1 MIASDKRASWV
12 ILILFGCVAALTAAA
27 GGSATQNTAQQRAKA
42 SIPLR
47 TQFLQMAARG
57 YFPGRSGQ
65 IVLVP
70 KDGHIMTRDDPEVRF
85 MHGSPWPYDTAIP
98 MMFVGPMVT
107 PARSDVP
114 AVQQDVA
121 VTLAAALGTRM
132 PITATG
138 RVLPVLGPNP
148 SVPRAVVVIVLDG
161 MRPDYFDRYAA
172 QLPTL
177 LSLKKR
183 SAWFP
188 RARVNYIPTNTG
200 VGHSTIAT
208 GTDPRVHGITGNNL
222 YDSVARKR
230 YDIMQGWNPRDLM
243 ALTLADV
250 WQLETRGRSVVIAQG
265 GSVPSATAMG
275 GHGACQ
281 LNGARTIMAGY
292 DQTTGHWGTNTECY
306 TLPSTIAAMDA
317 TTLWPADGRWMGH
330 KIDSPSAVRR
340 SGLFPRFEADA
351 FIASIESST
360 MGADEVPDI
369 VMLNYKPADFV
380 GHKHGPGSEELRVT
394 LAELDTQLA
403 RILAAIAV
411 KVGKDYL
418 LAITG
423 DHGMPSE
430 PAQPADRHLAN
441 TVVDLLHDRFDRDK
455 RALVTYYEP
464 ENAQIFIDMDRLAVL
479 KLSLKEIAKYLEAQ
493 PFVFAAFTQDDVRRA
508 IVPKP

>member
-1 MIASDKRASWV
+1 MIAVLLA
-12 ILILFGCVAALTAAA
+12 CVAALTAVVA
-27 GGSATQNTAQQRAKA
+27 GAGLQDATQARATPAA
-42 SIPLR
+42 SPALR

-57 YFPGRSGQ
+57 YFPGRYGH
-65 IVLVP
+65 IVIVP
-70 KDGHIMTRDDPEVRF
+70 KQGHIMTRDDPEVPY
-85 MHGSPWPYDTAIP
+85 MHGSPWPYDTSIP
-98 MMFVGPMVT
+98 MMFVGPMVQ
-107 PARSDVP
+107 AGRRDVP

-121 VTLAAALGTRM
+121 VTLASALGTRM

-138 RVLPVLGPNP
+138 RVLPVIRANA
-148 SVPRAVVVIVLDG
+148 SQPRAVVVIVLDG
-161 MRPDYFDRYAA
+161 MRADYFDRYAA

-188 RARVNYIPTNTG
+188 HARVNYIPTNTG

-230 YDIMQGWNPRDLM
+230 YDILQGWNPRDLM

-250 WQLETRGRSVVIAQG
+250 WQLETRGRAIVIGQG

-275 GHGACQ
+275 GHGGCQ
-281 LNGARTIMAGY
+281 LNGAKTIMAGY
-292 DQTTGHWGTNTECY
+292 DQTSGRWSTNTDCF
-306 TLPSTIAAMDA
+306 TLPSTVAAMDA
-317 TTLWPADGRWMGH
+317 KTLWPADGRWMGH

-340 SGLFPRFEADA
+340 SGLFVRFEADA
-351 FIASIESST
+351 IIASIDASPL
-360 MGADEVPDI
+360 GGDDVPDI

-380 GHKHGPGSEELRVT
+380 GHKHGPASTELKAT
-394 LAELDTQLA
+394 MIELDTQLA
-403 RILAAIAV
+403 RILASIEA

-430 PAQPADRHLAN
+430 PAQPADRHLSN
-441 TVVDLLHDRFDRDK
+441 QVVDLLHDRFDRDK

-464 ENAQIFIDMDRLAVL
+464 ENAQIFIDMDRLADL
-479 KLSLKEIAKYLEAQ
+479 KVSLKEIAKYLEAQ
-493 PFVFAAFTQDDVRRA
+493 PFVFAAFTQDEVRRA
-508 IVPKP
+508 VVPR

>member
-1 MIASDKRASWV
+1 
-12 ILILFGCVAALTAAA
+12 
-27 GGSATQNTAQQRAKA
+27 
-42 SIPLR
+42 
-47 TQFLQMAARG
+47 MAARG

-65 IVLVP
+65 IVVVP
-70 KDGHIMTRDDPEVRF
+70 KEGHILTRDDPEVPF
-85 MHGSPWPYDTAIP
+85 MHGSPWPYDTSIP
-98 MMFVGPMVT
+98 MMFVGPMIQ
-107 PARSDVP
+107 AGRRELP

-138 RVLPVLGPNP
+138 RVLPVLKPNP
-148 SVPRAVVVIVLDG
+148 PVPRAVVVIVLDG
-161 MRPDYFDRYAA
+161 MRPDYFDKYAA

-177 LSLKKR
+177 LSLRKR
-183 SAWFP
+183 SASFP
-188 RARVNYIPTNTG
+188 RARINYIPTNTG

-222 YDSVARKR
+222 YDTVARKR

-250 WQLETRGRSVVIAQG
+250 WQLETRGRAVVIAQG

-292 DQTTGHWGTNTECY
+292 DQTSGRWSTNQECY
-306 TLPSTIAAMDA
+306 TLPASVAAMDA
-317 TTLWPADGRWMGH
+317 KTLWPADGRWMGH

-351 FIASIESST
+351 IIASIDSSS
-360 MGADEVPDI
+360 MGADDVADI

-380 GHKHGPGSEELRVT
+380 GHKHGPASGELKTT
-394 LAELDTQLA
+394 LAELDTHLA
-403 RILAAIAV
+403 RILAAVEGKA
-411 KVGKDYL
+411 GKDYL

-423 DHGMPSE
+423 DHGMPAE
-430 PAQPADRHLAN
+430 PAQPADRHLSGS
-441 TVVDLLHDRFDRDK
+441 VVDLLHDRFDREK
-455 RALVTYYEP
+455 RTLVTYYEP
-464 ENAQIFIDMDRLAVL
+464 ENAQIFIDMERLAML
-479 KLSLKEIAKYLEAQ
+479 KASLKDIAQYLESQ
-493 PFVFAAFTQDDVRRA
+493 PFVFAAFTQDEVRRA